1 MEYRYVKGVFNIVG
15 RRIELR
21 SSAYETEIRAS
32 GPHTELDRF

>member
-1 MEYRYVKGVFNIVG
+1 LEYRLQPGPRIVG